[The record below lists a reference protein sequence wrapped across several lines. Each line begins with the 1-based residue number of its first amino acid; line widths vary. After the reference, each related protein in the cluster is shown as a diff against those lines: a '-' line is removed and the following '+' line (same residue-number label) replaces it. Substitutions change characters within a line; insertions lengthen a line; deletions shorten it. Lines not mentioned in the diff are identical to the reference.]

1 MNEHARWR
9 ELAVL
14 AAAGALTDQEER
26 ELATHTASC
35 KECAADLEGWN
46 ELGSAL
52 RRLPTP
58 QAPAALVERTQLH
71 LAALA
76 LQHAERRHSFR
87 VMAWLILFGWTTTV
101 AAWPV
106 VRLVMDGAASW
117 LDFHF
122 VHQWYGLVGFTAF
135 SWLSAGVA
143 AAVLGLRHRQER
155 RLA

>member
-14 AAAGALTDQEER
+14 AAAGALTDQEEL
-26 ELATHTASC
+26 ELAAHTASC
-35 KECAADLEGWN
+35 EECAADLEGWN

-58 QAPAALVERTQLH
+58 QAPAALVERTRLH

-106 VRLVMDGAASW
+106 IRMVMDGAASW

-122 VHQWYGLVGFTAF
+122 VHQWYALVGFTAF

>member
-1 MNEHARWR
+1 
-9 ELAVL
+9 
-14 AAAGALTDQEER
+14 
-26 ELATHTASC
+26 
-35 KECAADLEGWN
+35 
-46 ELGSAL
+46 
-52 RRLPTP
+52 
-58 QAPAALVERTQLH
+58 
-71 LAALA
+71 LA

-87 VMAWLILFGWTTTV
+87 VMAWLILFAWTTTV